1 MYMYLI
7 INKSFTCC
15 TSIMENPKKRKAL
28 TLEIKFE
35 IVNEVEKGVSNKTEI
50 AKAYDIPKSTL
61 PGILAK
67 KVTIK

>member
-1 MYMYLI
+1 
-7 INKSFTCC
+7 
-15 TSIMENPKKRKAL
+15 MENPKKRKAL